1 MKAIIRPAIVSDSGA
16 IFSLIKELAL
26 FEKEPES
33 VKLSQSDIEKYGF
46 GTTPL
51 FECLVAEFNNI
62 VIGMAL
68 FYPRFST
75 WTGPT
80 FHLEDL
86 IVSEKFKGKGFGTQ
100 LYTAFILS
108 YFSAKVGYVIRITES
123 CDKYHILKE

>member
-1 MKAIIRPAIVSDSGA
+1 MKAIIRPAIVSDSAA

-26 FEKEPES
+26 YEKEPES

-51 FECLVAEFNNI
+51 FECLVAEFNNV

-80 FHLEDL
+80 FHLRRPYC
-86 IVSEKFKGKGFGTQ
+86 FR
-100 LYTAFILS
+100 
-108 YFSAKVGYVIRITES
+108 KV
-123 CDKYHILKE
+123 

>member
-62 VIGMAL
+62 VIGMA
-68 FYPRFST
+68 FMP
-75 WTGPT
+75 
-80 FHLEDL
+80 
-86 IVSEKFKGKGFGTQ
+86 IQ
-100 LYTAFILS
+100 A
-108 YFSAKVGYVIRITES
+108 SAENS
-123 CDKYHILKE
+123 PA